1 VLKLI
6 THRPLW
12 LNILI
17 GILLAAGLFTA
28 FILSLNWLTN
38 HGKSRTVPSI
48 VGKKF
53 DEAVKQL
60 KKQGFDVVVQDSV
73 YVDTLPK
80 FTVIKQFPEADA
92 VVKVN
97 RNVYITVNRA
107 VPPMIE
113 MPNLVGYSF
122 RNAEMILKTNNLK
135 FGDSS
140 FRSDFAKNAVLE
152 QHYKGTPVAPGTK
165 IRMGSVID
173 FVLGSGVGEEE
184 FSVPGL
190 VGMTYSNAKDILES
204 NGLILVPLM
213 VSPDI
218 TDTMNAYIYR
228 QEPERFDDE
237 GKKIKIRTGQ
247 MMNVWLSAEKPV
259 IDSTKKLSDQKLN

>member
-1 VLKLI
+1 MLKFI

-17 GILLAAGLFTA
+17 GILIGIGFFTV

-38 HGKSRTVPSI
+38 HGKSKTVPS
-48 VGKKF
+48 VTGKNF
-53 DEAVKQL
+53 DEAVGLLQ
-60 KKQGFDVVVQDSV
+60 KQGFDVVVQDSV
-73 YVDTLPK
+73 YVDTMPK

-122 RNAEMILKTNNLK
+122 RSAEMVLKNNNLI
-135 FGDSS
+135 FGDTT
-140 FRSDFAKNAVLE
+140 FKSDFARYSVLE
-152 QHYKGTPVAPGTK
+152 QSFNGSSIAPGTK
-165 IRMGSVID
+165 IRMGSTID
-173 FVLGSGVGEEE
+173 FVLGSGVGQEE

-190 VGMTYSNAKDILES
+190 GGMTFGEAKGILES
-204 NGLILVPLM
+204 NGLVVLPIVDAG
-213 VSPDI
+213 V
-218 TDTMNAYIYR
+218 TDTLGAYIYR
-228 QEPERFDDE
+228 QEPDRFDDE
-237 GKKIKIRTGQ
+237 GKRLKIRTGQ
-247 MMNVWLSAEKPV
+247 MITVFLGTNKPI
-259 IDSTKKLSDQKLN
+259 IDSSKIKLEPL